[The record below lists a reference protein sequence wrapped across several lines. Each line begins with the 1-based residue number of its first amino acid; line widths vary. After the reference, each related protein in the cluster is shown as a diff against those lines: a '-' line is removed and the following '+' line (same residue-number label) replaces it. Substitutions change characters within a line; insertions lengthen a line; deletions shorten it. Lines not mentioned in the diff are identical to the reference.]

1 MQIRLYSASSEIN
14 GLYLIVDSQQIQ
26 INYNIQYN
34 SKVDSSPKNVN
45 YIIELLT
52 LMLFQTHKTFV
63 HLGTQSKIFLLP
75 CSVVKST
82 NRDTIWYWN
91 LKNVHFLLII
101 VYMHSISLTVIGY
114 NDHCFTPFTERL
126 HRSTRERLKATSISG
141 SVTVSGSLVYLQIDR
156 TLGWSNDHCSQS
168 YLLSHVNTMT
178 NQCCLRICLTVHK
191 C

>member
-63 HLGTQSKIFLLP
+63 HLATQSKIFLLP

-82 NRDTIWYWN
+82 KPWYHLV
-91 LKNVHFLLII
+91 LKLKKLPFPANHCVHALNNFDCDWLQWSLLHALHRALTQKHTGAFESH
-101 VYMHSISLTVIGY
+101 VYQWICHCQRILSIS
-114 NDHCFTPFTERL
+114 
-126 HRSTRERLKATSISG
+126 A
-141 SVTVSGSLVYLQIDR
+141 DR
-156 TLGWSNDHCSQS
+156 QNSW
-168 YLLSHVNTMT
+168 V
-178 NQCCLRICLTVHK
+178 K
-191 C
+191 